1 MITLEEAVK
10 IIKKEFSNNIISAVH
25 EFKNFYVFSLTNKKK
40 EILLD
45 SNIGVYKKDG
55 TIFVFNPLTSEETGK
70 LVEIW
75 HMME

>member
-70 LVEIW
+70 LVEI
-75 HMME
+75 

>member
-10 IIKKEFSNNIISAVH
+10 IIKKEFPNNIISVVH

-55 TIFVFNPLTSEETGK
+55 TIFVFNPLRFKEKGK
-70 LVEIW
+70 KL
-75 HMME
+75 